1 MRTFQSWIS
10 ITSSDT
16 LSAVHFR
23 YGGPEERMLKRYK
36 LRNYDFKLILL
47 VLAISIIGIMA
58 VGSAKESLQSKQIAG
73 VAMGIVLMIFISLID
88 YSQLLRLYWFYYI
101 FSISILVAVLI
112 WGEKVN
118 GARRWIDIPHLF
130 QFQPSEIAKILLIL
144 FYAQFIMKYKEKFNT
159 FKILLLCVV
168 LMLPAIILVYKEP
181 NLSTTILYCII
192 FCVLMFVGGLNYKI
206 IGGVL
211 AVVVPSL
218 AIAFYLVMQ
227 PGQQLIENYQLTR
240 ILAWLN
246 PEKYAD
252 AEAYQQ
258 LNSVMAIGSG
268 QLWGKGLN
276 NNVIASVKN
285 GNFISEPE
293 TDFIFAVIGEEMGF
307 VGACI
312 VIVLLMLIALEC
324 ISIARTAKDTSG
336 MIIASGMAAVIGFQS
351 FMNIAVTTMIMP
363 NTGIPLPFVSNG
375 MTSLLSLF
383 IGMGFVL
390 NVRLQRKNL
399 Y

>member
-1 MRTFQSWIS
+1 
-10 ITSSDT
+10 
-16 LSAVHFR
+16 
-23 YGGPEERMLKRYK
+23 MLKRYK

-218 AIAFYLVMQ
+218 
-227 PGQQLIENYQLTR
+227 R
-240 ILAWLN
+240 
-246 PEKYAD
+246 
-252 AEAYQQ
+252 
-258 LNSVMAIGSG
+258 
-268 QLWGKGLN
+268 
-276 NNVIASVKN
+276 
-285 GNFISEPE
+285 
-293 TDFIFAVIGEEMGF
+293 
-307 VGACI
+307 
-312 VIVLLMLIALEC
+312 
-324 ISIARTAKDTSG
+324 
-336 MIIASGMAAVIGFQS
+336 
-351 FMNIAVTTMIMP
+351 
-363 NTGIPLPFVSNG
+363 
-375 MTSLLSLF
+375 SLF
-383 IGMGFVL
+383 IW
-390 NVRLQRKNL
+390 
-399 Y
+399 

>member
-1 MRTFQSWIS
+1 
-10 ITSSDT
+10 
-16 LSAVHFR
+16 
-23 YGGPEERMLKRYK
+23 MLKRYK
-36 LRNYDFKLILL
+36 LRNYDFKLVLL

-58 VGSAKESLQSKQIAG
+58 VGSAKESLQERQIAG
-73 VAMGIVLMIFISLID
+73 VAMGMVIMIIISLID

-101 FSISILVAVLI
+101 FSIGMLIAVLI

-118 GARRWIDIPHLF
+118 GATRWINIPHLF

-144 FYAQFIMKYKEKFNT
+144 FYAQFIMKYKEKLNT
-159 FKILLLCVV
+159 FKILFLCVG
-168 LMLPAIILVYKEP
+168 LMLPAIFLVYKEP
-181 NLSTTILYCII
+181 NLSTTILYCIL
-192 FCVLMFVGGLNYKI
+192 FCVL
-206 IGGVL
+206 
-211 AVVVPSL
+211 
-218 AIAFYLVMQ
+218 Q
-227 PGQQLIENYQLTR
+227 PGQQLIQNYQLTR

-307 VGACI
+307 VGSCV

-375 MTSLLSLF
+375 LTSLVSLF

>member
-23 YGGPEERMLKRYK
+23 CGGPEERMLKRYK

>member
-1 MRTFQSWIS
+1 M
-10 ITSSDT
+10 
-16 LSAVHFR
+16 
-23 YGGPEERMLKRYK
+23 
-36 LRNYDFKLILL
+36 
-47 VLAISIIGIMA
+47 
-58 VGSAKESLQSKQIAG
+58 
-73 VAMGIVLMIFISLID
+73 
-88 YSQLLRLYWFYYI
+88 
-101 FSISILVAVLI
+101 
-112 WGEKVN
+112 
-118 GARRWIDIPHLF
+118 
-130 QFQPSEIAKILLIL
+130 IL
-144 FYAQFIMKYKEKFNT
+144 FYAQFIMKYKEKLNT
-159 FKILLLCVV
+159 FKILFLCVG
-168 LMLPAIILVYKEP
+168 LMLPAIFLVYKEP
-181 NLSTTILYCII
+181 NLSTTILYCIL
-192 FCVLMFVGGLNYKI
+192 FCVLIFVGGLNYKI

-211 AVVVPSL
+211 AVIVPSL
-218 AIAFYLVMQ
+218 AVAFYLVMQ
-227 PGQQLIENYQLTR
+227 PGQQLIQNYQLTR

-307 VGACI
+307 VGSCV

-375 MTSLLSLF
+375 LTSLVSLF

>member
-1 MRTFQSWIS
+1 
-10 ITSSDT
+10 
-16 LSAVHFR
+16 
-23 YGGPEERMLKRYK
+23 MLKRYK
-36 LRNYDFKLILL
+36 LRNYDFKLVLL

-58 VGSAKESLQSKQIAG
+58 VGSAKESLQERQIAG
-73 VAMGIVLMIFISLID
+73 VAMGMVIMIIISLID

-101 FSISILVAVLI
+101 FSIGMLIAVLI

-118 GARRWIDIPHLF
+118 GATRWINIPHLF

-144 FYAQFIMKYKEKFNT
+144 FYAQFIMKYKEKLNT
-159 FKILLLCVV
+159 FKILFLCVV
-168 LMLPAIILVYKEP
+168 LTKTQRSAIIISIAGLMLPAIFLVYKEP
-181 NLSTTILYCII
+181 NLSTTILYCIL
-192 FCVLMFVGGLNYKI
+192 FCVLIFVGGLNYKI

-211 AVVVPSL
+211 AVIVPSL
-218 AIAFYLVMQ
+218 AVAFYLVMQ
-227 PGQQLIENYQLTR
+227 PGQQLIQNYQLTR

-307 VGACI
+307 VGSCV

-375 MTSLLSLF
+375 LTSLVSLF

>member
-1 MRTFQSWIS
+1 
-10 ITSSDT
+10 
-16 LSAVHFR
+16 
-23 YGGPEERMLKRYK
+23 
-36 LRNYDFKLILL
+36 
-47 VLAISIIGIMA
+47 
-58 VGSAKESLQSKQIAG
+58 
-73 VAMGIVLMIFISLID
+73 
-88 YSQLLRLYWFYYI
+88 
-101 FSISILVAVLI
+101 
-112 WGEKVN
+112 
-118 GARRWIDIPHLF
+118 
-130 QFQPSEIAKILLIL
+130 
-144 FYAQFIMKYKEKFNT
+144 
-159 FKILLLCVV
+159 
-168 LMLPAIILVYKEP
+168 
-181 NLSTTILYCII
+181 
-192 FCVLMFVGGLNYKI
+192 
-206 IGGVL
+206 
-211 AVVVPSL
+211 
-218 AIAFYLVMQ
+218 MQ
-227 PGQQLIENYQLTR
+227 PGQQLIQNYQLTR

-307 VGACI
+307 VGSCV

-375 MTSLLSLF
+375 LTSLVSLF

>member
-1 MRTFQSWIS
+1 MFKNYR
-10 ITSSDT
+10 
-16 LSAVHFR
+16 
-23 YGGPEERMLKRYK
+23 
-36 LRNYDFKLILL
+36 LRDYDFKLIILI
-47 VLAISIIGIMA
+47 LALSIIGIITI
-58 VGSAKESLQSKQIAG
+58 GSAEPAQQTKQMAG
-73 VAMGIVLMIFISLID
+73 VVAGLVIMIALSFFN
-88 YSQLLRLYWFYYI
+88 YSVILKLYWLMYI
-101 FSISILVAVLI
+101 GNLVLLGLVILM
-112 WGEKVN
+112 GEEGN
-118 GARRWIDIPHLF
+118 GAQRWLKIGGL
-130 QFQPSEIAKILLIL
+130 QFQPSELAKILLIL

-375 MTSLLSLF
+375 MTSLLLSL
-383 IGMGFVL
+383 IHI
-390 NVRLQRKNL
+390 
-399 Y
+399 